1 VIPDFPVLKEAFSR
15 AMSRYMKMRMD
26 HGPLAQ
32 VPRGRVFE
40 GGQNVL
46 VREDGS
52 REETQMYEAG
62 SEVRISADEI
72 RSLHLPNLLQKLDA
86 AAEEIVSKQAKN
98 FYETISKGVEQV
110 GNTLDAGGRRLTVEL
125 FLEAFQKISIDFNPD
140 GSPQMPTVHISPGQK
155 DDVTRM
161 VQRLET
167 EPALK
172 QSFDDLIASKREE
185 WRAREANRKLVG

>member
-1 VIPDFPVLKEAFSR
+1 
-15 AMSRYMKMRMD
+15 MSRCMKMRMER
-26 HGPLAQ
+26 GPLGQ

-40 GGQNVL
+40 GGRNVL

-52 REETQMYEAG
+52 QEETEIREAG
-62 SEVRISADEI
+62 SEMRISADEI
-72 RSLHLPNLLQKLDA
+72 RSLHLTNLLEKLDV
-86 AAEEIVSKQAKN
+86 AAEEIVTKQAKH

-110 GNTLDAGGRRLTVEL
+110 GNNLNAGGQPLTAEL
-125 FLEAFQKISIDFNPD
+125 FLEAFQKILIDFNAD

-161 VQRLET
+161 FQRFET
-167 EPALK
+167 EPPLK
-172 QSFDDLIASKREE
+172 QRFDNLIAKKREE

>member
-155 DDVTRM
+155 DDVTSHGS
-161 VQRLET
+161 T
-167 EPALK
+167 AG
-172 QSFDDLIASKREE
+172 D
-185 WRAREANRKLVG
+185 RACA